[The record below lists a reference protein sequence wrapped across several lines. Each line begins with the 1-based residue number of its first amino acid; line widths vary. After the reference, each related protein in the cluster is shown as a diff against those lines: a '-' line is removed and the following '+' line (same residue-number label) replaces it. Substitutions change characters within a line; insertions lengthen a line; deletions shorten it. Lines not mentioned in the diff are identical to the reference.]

1 MGRIKLRLRGDR
13 VIWFI
18 VAIFAMLSILA
29 VYNSG
34 SFLSRRDPGIMA
46 RTGTYVNQL
55 GSVALG
61 LAALFVCYAIN
72 YKVYRKVSPYVFGA
86 TLVMLLMLF
95 VPAFQDKRNGAVR
108 GLQLFGHTI
117 QVFEFVKVG
126 LIMFLSWSME
136 RYYKQIRTF
145 KGYCL
150 ALLVW
155 VVAVCLCVMMNSFSS
170 ALLLALVSMMMFWF
184 MDVRVSHLLITA
196 GLAVAAI
203 ALLFGVYHAA
213 LAINPKAAE
222 AKIFTRVST
231 VESRFQSF
239 AKSDKDSTI
248 DFTKMTREELD
259 KMDQDRRQSES
270 AKIAIKEGGA
280 LGKGIGNGTCR
291 HYLSMAFSDFI
302 FAAIVEEGGL
312 VAGVIIILLYLV
324 FLYRCI
330 SIAFKCP
337 DAYSQALVLGLGF
350 LIVTQAMLHILV
362 NVRLIPI
369 TGHTLPMISHGG
381 TAYMML
387 SAAVGM
393 ILSVSRTVNKL
404 QEEKLSAEAAAAP
417 DGASDGATADAAA
430 PQDGAQ
436 SLPRSGSAQNPAAED
451 SAVAADGTHISG
463 RETDDGEIVLM
474 SGGSDAPHPATKR
487 KRGRI
492 TATQAE
498 IDARNERARAALIDR
513 AMNDNDEPF

>member
-46 RTGTYVNQL
+46 RTGTYMNQL

-72 YKVYRKVSPYVFGA
+72 YKFYRKISPYVFGA

-95 VPAFQDKRNGAVR
+95 IPSCQSKLNGAVR
-108 GLQLFGHTI
+108 GLRLFGDHTI

-136 RYYKQIRTF
+136 RYSKQIRTF

-196 GLAVAAI
+196 GLAAAAI

-213 LAINPKAAE
+213 LAISPKAAE

-231 VESRFQSF
+231 VESRFKSF
-239 AKSDKDSTI
+239 AKSDRDSTI

-270 AKIAIKEGGA
+270 AKIAIKEGGV

-312 VAGVIIILLYLV
+312 IAGIIIILLYLV

-350 LIVTQAMLHILV
+350 LIVTQALLHILV

-369 TGHTLPMISHGG
+369 TGHTLPLISHGG
-381 TAYMML
+381 TAYLML
-387 SAAVGM
+387 SAACGM

-404 QEEKLSAEAAAAP
+404 QEEKLAAEAAAISA
-417 DGASDGATADAAA
+417 GGADAAA
-430 PQDGAQ
+430 DTAAAQAGGQ
-436 SLPRSGSAQNPAAED
+436 SLPLGGAEQKPSAED
-451 SAVAADGTHISG
+451 SAAYAGGGRYPG
-463 RETDDGEIVLM
+463 RESDDGEIVLM
-474 SGGSDAPHPATKR
+474 SGGSDAPEPATKR

-498 IDARNERARAALIDR
+498 IDARDARARAALIDR

>member
-1 MGRIKLRLRGDR
+1 
-13 VIWFI
+13 
-18 VAIFAMLSILA
+18 
-29 VYNSG
+29 
-34 SFLSRRDPGIMA
+34 MA
-46 RTGTYVNQL
+46 RTDTYMNQL
-55 GSVALG
+55 GSVVLG

-72 YKVYRKVSPYVFGA
+72 YKFYRKISPYVFGA

-95 VPAFQDKRNGAVR
+95 IPSCQSRLNGAVR
-108 GLQLFGHTI
+108 GLRLFGDHTI

-136 RYYKQIRTF
+136 RYSKQIRTF

-184 MDVRVSHLLITA
+184 MDVRLSHLLITA
-196 GLAVAAI
+196 GGAVAAI

-213 LAINPKAAE
+213 LAISPKAAD

-231 VESRFQSF
+231 VESRFRSF
-239 AKSDKDSTI
+239 TKSDKDTTL
-248 DFTKMTREELD
+248 DFTKLTREELD
-259 KMDQDRRQSES
+259 KIDQDRRQSES

-280 LGKGIGNGTCR
+280 LGKGLGNGTSR

-312 VAGVIIILLYLV
+312 AVGIIIILLYLV

-330 SIAFKCP
+330 SIAFRCP

-381 TAYMML
+381 TAIL
-387 SAAVGM
+387 VLNAACGM

-404 QEEKLSAEAAAAP
+404 QEEKLAAEAAA
-417 DGASDGATADAAA
+417 
-430 PQDGAQ
+430 
-436 SLPRSGSAQNPAAED
+436 SG
-451 SAVAADGTHISG
+451 ADGTAPGDGDNAASTAQAPTGSQPDSASPGPQSG
-463 RETDDGEIVLM
+463 TEPIHAKEYGSAEGDDGEIVLL
-474 SGGSDAPHPATKR
+474 SGGGENQKPAAKR
-487 KRGRI
+487 RQGRK
-492 TATQAE
+492 TASQEELDEHNA
-498 IDARNERARAALIDR
+498 RARAALIER
-513 AMNDNDEPF
+513 AMNDNGEPF